1 METPT
6 LGLAFIAGIL
16 SFVSPCVL
24 PLVPAYIS
32 YMSGRMT
39 NTVAAQV
46 ALAGAGGRTVVSSS
60 LASRFSTVLHGLFF
74 IAGFTVVFVIVGMVT
89 TILLGPVRELIGRI
103 GGVVIIFFGLHFM
116 GVMPRLF
123 NWLQSNR
130 RVLRSALITPVM
142 LLLGSGLILWGITGM
157 LFPPLTAIQVTTT
170 GETSQ
175 IQVGTVAALV
185 LLAGYVLWLV
195 LGGAFVRPESFWG
208 KLISTLQT
216 ALYADTRRQIA
227 ADGRQGYLGSAFMG
241 VVFAAGWTPCIGPI
255 LGSILGLAA
264 SASGGSALTAG
275 GLLMAYSLGL
285 GIPFLLAALMLDS
298 IQGVFRRLQRHM
310 HKIELVTGGLL
321 VLIGFLVASG
331 QLQSFSQQMTIQFGE
346 LSLRVEDCGLGAITG
361 EIGLQHLGPCLNG
374 ETRLIEVGNTVQ
386 NKFTQGKDT
395 LRYIF
400 HAKQGDILDVQL
412 QDRSGGLDPLLIL
425 SDGNQLEL
433 GRSVPFTS
441 ATGNPGALI
450 DHVAIPMDGVYTL
463 VVTQQNRAIQ
473 EGTFTIRV
481 SMSEQREVT
490 STGAALSGTIGEAVV
505 GLEIGNMA
513 PEFVSQTVEG
523 EAVSL
528 AGYRGKVVILNF
540 WATWCGPCRVEMPEF
555 QAAYEQLSEKDFVVV
570 AVNFGETA
578 ATIKAFQN
586 ELGLTF
592 PLVMDERGDI
602 QEQFGVFSYPTTFVL
617 NPQGIITEKIVGPMT
632 ASQVET
638 LVNKALS

>member
-123 NWLQSNR
+123 NWLQSDR

-157 LFPPLTAIQVTTT
+157 LFPPLTAIQVTTA

-175 IQVGTVAALV
+175 VQVGTVAALV

-264 SASGGSALTAG
+264 SASGGSALMAG

-298 IQGVFRRLQRHM
+298 IQGVFRKLQRHM

-425 SDGNQLEL
+425 SDDNQLEL

-490 STGAALSGTIGEAVV
+490 STGAALSGISGEAVV

-602 QEQFGVFSYPTTFVL
+602 QEQFGIFSYPTTFVL

-638 LVNKALS
+638 LVNEALS

>member
-46 ALAGAGGRTVVSSS
+46 ALAGAGGRTVISAS
-60 LASRFSTVLHGLFF
+60 LASRFTTVLHGLFF

-89 TILLGPVRELIGRI
+89 TILLGPVRDLIGRI

-123 NWLQSNR
+123 NWLQSDR
-130 RVLRSALITPVM
+130 RALRSPFITPVM
-142 LLLGSGLILWGITGM
+142 LLLGSALILWGITGA
-157 LFPPLTAIQVTTT
+157 LLPPLTAIQATTA

-175 IQVGTVAALV
+175 VQVGTVVALV
-185 LLAGYVLWLV
+185 LLVGYVLWLV
-195 LGGAFVRPESFWG
+195 LGGAFVQPEAFWG
-208 KLISTLQT
+208 KLISGLQT

-227 ADGRQGYLGSAFMG
+227 ANGRQGYFGSAFMG

-275 GLLMAYSLGL
+275 SLLMAYSLGL

-298 IQGVFRRLQRHM
+298 IQGVFRKLQRHM
-310 HKIELVTGGLL
+310 HKVELVTGGLL
-321 VLIGFLVASG
+321 VLIGFLIASG

-386 NKFTQGKDT
+386 NKFTPGKES

-400 HAKQGDILDVQL
+400 HAKQGAILDVQL
-412 QDRSGGLDPLLIL
+412 QDRSGGLDPLLVL
-425 SDGNQLEL
+425 NDDNQVEL

-450 DHVAIPMDGVYTL
+450 DHVAIPADGVYTL
-463 VVTQQNRAIQ
+463 VVTQQNQAVQ

-481 SMSEQREVT
+481 SESEQQEVST
-490 STGAALSGTIGEAVV
+490 SDPSISGASGEAVV
-505 GLEIGNMA
+505 GLEVGNLA
-513 PEFVSQTVEG
+513 PEFASQTVEG

-528 AGYRGKVVILNF
+528 ADYRGKVVILNF
-540 WATWCGPCRVEMPEF
+540 WATWCGPCKVEMPEF
-555 QAAYEQLSEKDFVVV
+555 QAAYEQFSGKDFAVV
-570 AVNFGETA
+570 AVNFGETG
-578 ATIKAFQN
+578 ATIGAFQS

-602 QEQFGVFSYPTTFVL
+602 QEQFGVFSYPTTYVL
-617 NPQGIITEKIVGPMT
+617 NPQGVITQKIVGPMT

-638 LVNKALS
+638 LVNAALS